1 MDIYTI
7 HLNRLKKR
15 IKMSKKILALIIIL
29 VIMGGVYGFYYIYAT
44 TVVLPE
50 DVKNLKIDYN
60 TLPTTGINQSYV
72 NDLNTDVSKI
82 QSGSFSYSNNPQS
95 ERQQSANDMRS
106 YYQTEASYIQN
117 LNQSNQNSSGYAIR
131 YDLILKGNIANEWR
145 SVYDDDTGI
154 NLLSNMN
161 NVYYNIINDEQTAN
175 DTAFIKDAQQYMN
188 LSQQYNNWTITSQQK
203 LQVIINQLGG

>member
-1 MDIYTI
+1 
-7 HLNRLKKR
+7 
-15 IKMSKKILALIIIL
+15 MSKKILALIIIL